1 MVLDLLFDD
10 PIIWFTSYV
19 LRVLKI
25 IPVKF
30 LLLLKAGSMRF
41 TFGYEV
47 HITRRGY

>member
-1 MVLDLLFDD
+1 MDLLFDG

-19 LRVLKI
+19 VQVLKI
-25 IPVKF
+25 IPVKM
-30 LLLLKAGSMRF
+30 LLVLKAGCMRF